1 MYLQL
6 HGKTAFISGATSGI
20 GLATAKVLLQEGV
33 NVIINGREPG
43 RLEKALT
50 ALKKMAMADQWAKGI
65 LADLSTAQATEDLL
79 AELPVCDILI
89 NNLGIYRSAS
99 FFETTDEDWQNMME
113 VNLMCGV
120 RLARKLLPG
129 MLERNWGRIIFI
141 SSECATLV
149 PEDLIAYST
158 TKAAVEVVSKGL
170 AQLCKGTGVTVNAAA
185 PGSTLTEGAEKFL
198 ANLAEKEGKTVEE
211 AERAFFKENR
221 ASSLLQRFASVK
233 DVANTIAYYASPLSS
248 ATNGAVIRIDGGS
261 MG

>member
-1 MYLQL
+1 MDLQL

-20 GLATAKVLLQEGV
+20 GLATAKVLLQEGA
-33 NVIINGREPG
+33 NVIINGREPS

-65 LADLSTAQATEDLL
+65 LADLSTAKATEGLMT
-79 AELPVCDILI
+79 ELPPCDILI

-99 FFETTDEDWQNMME
+99 FFDTTDEDWQNMME

-129 MLERNWGRIIFI
+129 MLARNWGRIIFI

-158 TKAAVEVVSKGL
+158 TKAAVEAVSKGL
-170 AQLCKGTGVTVNAAA
+170 AQLCKGTEVTVNAAA
-185 PGSTLTEGAEKFL
+185 LGSTLTEGAEKFL
-198 ANLAEKEGKTVEE
+198 ADLAEKEGKTVEE
-211 AERAFFKENR
+211 AERAFFKETR
-221 ASSLLQRFASVK
+221 TSSLLQRFASVEE
-233 DVANTIAYYASPLSS
+233 VANTIAYYASPLSS